1 MKQDLLKLINII
13 DNNIYINTC
22 GAYAE
27 GYTDALSMVSR
38 ILEDIVEEDFNSNE
52 WEKTIC
58 EQIEPFIK
66 KR

>member
-1 MKQDLLKLINII
+1 MKNDLLKLINII
-13 DNNIYINTC
+13 DNTIYVNTV
-22 GAYAE
+22 GGYAE

-58 EQIEPFIK
+58 EQIKPFIK